1 MPCNMYMLVLTCC
14 EGITMWLTV
23 PVDGPA
29 TVLIDNCRPTVGSTV
44 IADVLLI
51 LFAVST
57 TGADTATRF
66 AAPVVVNGL
75 LA

>member
-1 MPCNMYMLVLTCC
+1 M
-14 EGITMWLTV
+14 V

-44 IADVLLI
+44 TAAEPVI

-57 TGADTATRF
+57 TGVDTAIRF
-66 AAPVVVNGL
+66 AVLAVVRDL
-75 LA
+75 LDWLVG